1 MKQYILRTTNSDGTS
16 RGGFQWN
23 LEIGGETVAPD
34 WNPHPECGG
43 GLHGFLNGAGDGSL
57 ADWSDDALWLVV
69 STEGDIVDLG
79 GKVKFERAIT
89 EYAGSL
95 NGAVE
100 FLASLGINHAVI
112 GATVVAGDCGTATAG
127 YRGTATAG
135 EYGNATAGYSG
146 TATAGDCGTAMAG
159 DYGTATAGGSG
170 TATAGYRGTATAGDD
185 GIIIINWLDDA
196 RQRRVAVG
204 YIGEGGLKAGVAYR
218 VSNGEFVEA

>member
-79 GKVKFERAIT
+79 VKVKFERAIT

-100 FLASLGINHAVI
+100 FLASLGINHAVT
-112 GATVVAGDCGTATAG
+112 GATVVAGYRGSATAGDGGSATAGDEGTATAG
-127 YRGTATAG
+127 KY
-135 EYGNATAGYSG
+135 G
-146 TATAGDCGTAMAG
+146 TATAGD
-159 DYGTATAGGSG
+159 GGV
-170 TATAGYRGTATAGDD
+170 
-185 GIIIINWLDDA
+185 IIIKWLDDSC
-196 RQRRVAVG
+196 QRRVAVG

>member
-16 RGGFQWN
+16 RGGFKWN

-34 WNPHPECGG
+34 WNPRPECGG

-57 ADWSDDALWLVV
+57 AYWSKSALWLVV

-89 EYAGSL
+89 EYVGSL
-95 NGAVE
+95 EGAVE

-127 YRGTATAG
+127 DRGTAT
-135 EYGNATAGYSG
+135 
-146 TATAGDCGTAMAG
+146 AG
-159 DYGTATAGGSG
+159 DYGTATVGDWG
-170 TATAGYRGTATAGDD
+170 TAKAGYRGTATAGDE
-185 GIIIINWLDDA
+185 GVIIINWLDGGGK
-196 RQRRVAVG
+196 RRVAVG
-204 YIGEGGLKAGVAYR
+204 YIGEDGLKAGVAYR